1 MSKSLLNRFVCVLL
15 GGLCFLPMLANAEL
29 IFSAPPRE
37 SMQAGEKL
45 YGPLAEHLSKLLG
58 EKVVYQYP
66 KNWLQYQRDL
76 RKGVYDIV
84 FDGPHF
90 VSWRLAHLEH
100 QVLVKLPGELE
111 FVVVVKKDDDSLKK
125 PSDLIGK
132 RICAIPPPN
141 LATLTV
147 IDLFHN
153 PVRQPVIWG
162 VKGGYPQVFKSFQK
176 GTCVAAVFRTTFFE
190 KKISPEQRKNL
201 RILHKSKGLPN
212 QAITVGKKVGLQD
225 KRKIIRSLTLG
236 KGKRAIESI
245 AKRFG
250 GEKSSFITA
259 SQDEYKKQ
267 TELLEGVVFGW

>member
-1 MSKSLLNRFVCVLL
+1 MA
-15 GGLCFLPMLANAEL
+15 CFLPFWANAEL

-45 YGPLAEHLSKLLG
+45 YGPLAKHLSELLG

-111 FVVVVKKDDDSLKK
+111 FVVVVKKDEKNLNKSD
-125 PSDLIGK
+125 DLIGK

-147 IDLFHN
+147 INLFNN

-162 VKGGYPQVFKSFQK
+162 VKGGYSQVYKSFKK

-190 KKISPEQRKNL
+190 KKLSKAQRSQL

-212 QAITVGKKVGLQD
+212 QAITVGKKIGLED

-236 KGKRAIESI
+236 KGKKAIESI

-250 GEKSSFITA
+250 GEKSAFITA
-259 SQDEYKKQ
+259 SQSEYKHQ